1 MKRTPAGTGRWVLY
15 VLAGT
20 EAEAQTW
27 ADLNHMRPD
36 RWRYVTDL
44 DTLAAIGPADMFMP
58 AGTYRDRPD
67 YMPLLALVRIR
78 ELVAWTGQDAQLVG
92 VPLPGPRP

>member
-20 EAEAQTW
+20 EGEAQAW

-44 DTLAAIGPADMFMP
+44 VTLTEISRADMFMP
-58 AGTYRDRPD
+58 VGTYRDRPD
-67 YMPLLALVRIR
+67 YLPLFGLIRTR